1 MIKKSNR
8 TNKIYFSPLGKALEK
23 QKAAIE
29 DQEKSRIKA
38 IEKNTSLNL
47 MKLLKMILVSIE
59 IVKRS
64 LMLEKKK
71 LTLIKLFITSNLNE
85 KFQQSLRI
93 IKCLKNGDV
102 KPQEIKN
109 SSKV

>member
-1 MIKKSNR
+1 
-8 TNKIYFSPLGKALEK
+8 
-23 QKAAIE
+23 
-29 DQEKSRIKA
+29 
-38 IEKNTSLNL
+38 
-47 MKLLKMILVSIE
+47 
-59 IVKRS
+59 
-64 LMLEKKK
+64 MLEKIK

-85 KFQQSLRI
+85 KFQQSLKI